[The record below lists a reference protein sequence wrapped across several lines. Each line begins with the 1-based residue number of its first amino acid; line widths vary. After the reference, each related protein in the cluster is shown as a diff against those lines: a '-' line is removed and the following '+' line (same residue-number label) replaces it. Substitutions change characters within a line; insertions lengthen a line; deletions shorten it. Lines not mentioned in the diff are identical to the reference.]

1 MRKLTPGSSVSRR
14 LVDTSAAIMG
24 DDVDNPAFMHVI
36 MSQVGLP
43 YRELKGRDYIRDTKR
58 ASLVLTA
65 GFLRD
70 PRSGK
75 MLLQG
80 LPYGAKPR
88 LLMLHFCTQ
97 AMRLRSPVIPVEES
111 MTAFMRVLGSTAT
124 GGKHGTIAQFK
135 EQVNRLTASRM
146 QFAMDYD
153 HGHTVQLNPAPM
165 VNRADLWFPRD
176 ERQRV
181 LWPSE
186 IQLSDEFYNGLKD
199 YALPIDPRAFR
210 ALGHSARALDIY
222 TWLAHR
228 LRRVKEAKGAFV
240 SWIALQEQFGPDVKD
255 PKNFRRKF
263 LTALHQ
269 VLQEYPT
276 ARVEP
281 GFGGLLLRRSPSP
294 VIEKPSV
301 RGVRIGPIRVIEGTA
316 EDGG

>member
-1 MRKLTPGSSVSRR
+1 MKRLTPNSSVSRR
-14 LVDTSAAIMG
+14 LIDTSAAIMG
-24 DDVDNPAFMHVI
+24 DAVDDPAFMHVI

-43 YRELKGRDYIRDTKR
+43 YREPKGRDYIRETKR

-75 MLLQG
+75 MVLQG
-80 LPYGAKPR
+80 LPYGARPR
-88 LLMLHFCTQ
+88 LLMLHFCTH
-97 AMRLRSPVIPVEES
+97 AIRLQSPVIPIEDS
-111 MTAFMRVLGSTAT
+111 MTAFMRVLGSSAT
-124 GGKHGTIAQFK
+124 GGRKGSIAQFK

-146 QFAMDYD
+146 QFAMDYNG
-153 HGHTVQLNPAPM
+153 GHTVQLNPAPM

-186 IQLSDEFYNGLKD
+186 IRLSDEFYNGLRE
-199 YALPIDPRAFR
+199 YALPVDPRAFR
-210 ALGHSARALDIY
+210 ALGHSARALDVY

-228 LRRVKEAKGAFV
+228 LHRVKEPKGALI
-240 SWIALQEQFGPDVKD
+240 SWGALQDQFGPDVHD

-263 LTALHQ
+263 LIALNQ

-276 ARVEP
+276 AKVEAD
-281 GFGGLLLRRSPSP
+281 FGGLRLRRSPP
-294 VIEKPSV
+294 PIAKRPSV
-301 RGVRIGPIRVIEGTA
+301 RGMRIGQLGVIEGTA
-316 EDGG
+316 EEVI